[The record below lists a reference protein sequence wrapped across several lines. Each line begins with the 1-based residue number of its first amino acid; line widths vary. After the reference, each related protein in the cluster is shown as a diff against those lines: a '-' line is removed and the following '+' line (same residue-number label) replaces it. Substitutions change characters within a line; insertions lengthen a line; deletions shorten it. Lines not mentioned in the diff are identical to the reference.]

1 VEQEEPMK
9 NVLAAFLVILMA
21 GCSGTREITKMED
34 YLTPAELENPNHQTV
49 DKIKKHY
56 FTEEAYK
63 AIKTIPAI
71 DGPAFSGYSA
81 GVNFWSNV
89 ASFVTCNG
97 IGRKVIA
104 PEGSLAQWGVA
115 ILVHEY
121 THHLDD
127 ITRDEEGN
135 FLDHEEFKRAF
146 LLMANDMRWRG
157 LYIWAEKQNNM
168 MTSKAFGV
176 GDMSEQIAYIAQ
188 HLALKGGPDYMKH
201 VFRKILRLKYKNA
214 VTYTTTDGVKVL
226 LKFGESNDK
235 E

>member
-1 VEQEEPMK
+1 
-9 NVLAAFLVILMA
+9 
-21 GCSGTREITKMED
+21 
-34 YLTPAELENPNHQTV
+34 
-49 DKIKKHY
+49 
-56 FTEEAYK
+56 
-63 AIKTIPAI
+63 
-71 DGPAFSGYSA
+71 
-81 GVNFWSNV
+81 
-89 ASFVTCNG
+89 
-97 IGRKVIA
+97 VIA